1 MGMYSPSDADVE
13 LMDDL
18 AIKINAMGNTDP
30 NKLVAIANKIVEIL
44 PTLNADGR
52 VYYVLEWIYDTIDL
66 VIAREREQ
74 LAIKIAMMES
84 GATIPPAPADTNTD
98 SSSTTTTP
106 PAGTTTPAPT
116 DSGTDNSSTT
126 PAPEETTW
134 AAIQVD
140 VTGSNFSFSEST
152 IYVSLGDTVT
162 VNFESTEW
170 THDWKVDEF
179 DAATEVVTSADG
191 VTSVT
196 FVADTLGTFE
206 YYCSVGNH
214 RAQGMA
220 GNLVVE

>member
-18 AIKINAMGNTDP
+18 AIKINTMGNTDP
-30 NKLVAIANKIVEIL
+30 NRLVAIANKIVEIL
-44 PTLNADGR
+44 PTLNSNGR
-52 VYYVLEWIYDTIDL
+52 VYYMLEWIYDTIDL

-106 PAGTTTPAPT
+106 SAGTTTPAPT

-214 RAQGMA
+214 RAQGMV